1 MAARGWT
8 IVRAIAGVLF
18 GLLALA
24 GLVTL
29 VYANG
34 FFIADVSDGRPT
46 RTADDAAAAGVLG
59 AVLLAVGLLVA
70 GPVAFRGPGALFGL
84 GLLLVVLGFVALMDG
99 QAFRAMATEMQRLG
113 ERDGDAL
120 RSGGA
125 ALTLVGVFASVLG
138 LAALL
143 GFFVWYERRH
153 ARAPTFAPPAAALAT
168 ETPPK

>member
-8 IVRAIAGVLF
+8 VARAIAGVLF

-34 FFIADVSDGRPT
+34 YFIADVSDGRAT
-46 RTADDAAAAGVLG
+46 RTADDAAAAAFGG
-59 AVLLAVGLLVA
+59 AAMLAVGLLVA
-70 GPVAFRGPGALFGL
+70 GPVAFRGPGVLFGL
-84 GLLLVVLGFVALMDG
+84 GLLLVVLGFMALMDG
-99 QAFRAMATEMQRLG
+99 QAFRAIATDMQRLG
-113 ERDGDAL
+113 DADADGA
-120 RSGGA
+120 SEGA
-125 ALTLVGVFASVLG
+125 AVLTIVGIVASVLG

-153 ARAPTFAPPAAALAT
+153 ARAPAHAPPAAALAT